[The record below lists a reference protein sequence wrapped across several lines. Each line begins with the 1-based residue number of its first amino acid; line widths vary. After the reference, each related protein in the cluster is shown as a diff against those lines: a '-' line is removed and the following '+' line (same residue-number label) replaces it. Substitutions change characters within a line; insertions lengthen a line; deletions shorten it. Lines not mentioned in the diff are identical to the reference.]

1 MPFKFEKLPVWQK
14 ALELTSLVHDIS
26 ARFPN
31 AEKYILTK
39 QIKKAAD
46 SVAVNIA
53 EGTAG
58 QTNAE
63 FNRSLGLSWNSGF
76 RVIGY
81 IFIAQKRKIINEED
95 FNKIYKLSEE
105 ILLIITSLR
114 KTLVK

>member
-1 MPFKFEKLPVWQK
+1 MPKNIFLPNR
-14 ALELTSLVHDIS
+14 L
-26 ARFPN
+26 R
-31 AEKYILTK
+31 K
-39 QIKKAAD
+39 QLIRLPL
-46 SVAVNIA
+46 IFA